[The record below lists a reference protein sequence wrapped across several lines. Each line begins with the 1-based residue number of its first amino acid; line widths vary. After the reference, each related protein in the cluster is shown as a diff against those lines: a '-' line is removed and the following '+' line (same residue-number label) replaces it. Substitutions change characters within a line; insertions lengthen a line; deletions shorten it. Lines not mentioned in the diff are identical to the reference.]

1 MNKPGVM
8 IYFNMRPSRRFS
20 AAKRA
25 MLYDAMLDYAETGA
39 EPDFQGAMAIAWET
53 IIPILAR
60 DQAKYAELCEKRSKA
75 AMLGGIATREAAMRR
90 REALAESQDT
100 PNGLNIGLTEP
111 EPPNLTEH
119 NLTELRES
127 IADAP
132 APRKKFTPPSE
143 AEVTAYVLEANLAM
157 DPQGFVDYYTAN
169 GWRVGSHTM
178 KDWRAA
184 ARNWARKEKQL
195 PQQPAR
201 ANAIVLAPLE
211 DPYDPVY

>member
-20 AAKRA
+20 PAKRA
-25 MLYDAMLDYAETGA
+25 MLYDAMLDYAETGV

-60 DQAKYAELCEKRSKA
+60 DQAKYAELCKKRSQA

-100 PNGLNIGLTEP
+100 PNGLSSGQAEP

-127 IADAP
+127 IADTP
-132 APRKKFTPPSE
+132 SPRKRFIPPTE
-143 AEVTAYVLEANLAM
+143 AEVSAYVQEAKLTM
-157 DPQGFVDYYTAN
+157 DPQGFVDYYTSN
-169 GWRVGSHTM
+169 GWRV
-178 KDWRAA
+178 AA
-184 ARNWARKEKQL
+184 T
-195 PQQPAR
+195 P
-201 ANAIVLAPLE
+201 
-211 DPYDPVY
+211 